1 MENKTYKKIEDVDED
16 DLIDY
21 RPVKIKSYNYLRK
34 RTKPISDKII
44 KLKIKKLIKDEIN
57 CDKLKLIY
65 NSIRKIMNN
74 NIDNKLIIEKDL
86 DKINNKL
93 EIEQARLNNLT
104 KDTEFIRSI
113 ISKVNQKYCNQIDCD
128 NHGDEQKIQPEN
140 TNRIN

>member
-16 DLIDY
+16 DLINY

-57 CDKLKLIY
+57 CDKLILIY

-74 NIDNKLIIEKDL
+74 NIDNISKLIDQ
-86 DKINNKL
+86 NN
-93 EIEQARLNNLT
+93 T
-104 KDTEFIRSI
+104 
-113 ISKVNQKYCNQIDCD
+113 V
-128 NHGDEQKIQPEN
+128 NHGDEQKIQPEKN